1 MSETDNNQTI
11 QNHKKYSLSKKKKI
25 KRLLII
31 LFCIFGVVLIFLF
44 VFGWILSHTSEIAQH
59 NMNGV
64 TGNVVYLHKDGHQEA
79 VYDSSGN
86 LVTDDENQAS
96 YNYYHPHKQPLRHF
110 LYDTLPWIRWG
121 NTEKD
126 STSRTERLSAWW
138 TDVKCGAKEAFC
150 KKEE

>member
-1 MSETDNNQTI
+1 MGEIDNNQTT
-11 QNHKKYSLSKKKKI
+11 QDHKKYSLNKKKKI
-25 KRLLII
+25 KRLMII
-31 LFCIFGVVLIFLF
+31 LSCFFGVVLIFLF
-44 VFGWILSHTSEIAQH
+44 VFGRILSHTSEIAQH

-64 TGNVVYLHKDGHQEA
+64 TDNVVYLHKDGHKEA

-110 LYDTLPWIRWG
+110 LCDTLPWILWG

-126 STSRTERLSAWW
+126 STSPSERLSAWW
-138 TDVKCGAKEAFC
+138 TDVKYGAKKAFS
-150 KKEE
+150 KKEK